1 MITKEQEQVIDS
13 MIDTAMVDTRKDL
26 LAFAEEEAKEKGTS
40 VNNVLLAVALTKI
53 HMEALAAGKDSKAAQ
68 KEAIGYLIGE
78 LMKNKEC
85 ENQF

>member
-13 MIDTAMVDTRKDL
+13 MIDTAMVDARKDL
-26 LAFAEEEAKEKGTS
+26 LASVEEEAREKGTS

>member
-13 MIDTAMVDTRKDL
+13 MIDTAMVDARKDL
-26 LAFAEEEAKEKGTS
+26 LAFVEEEAREEGTS
-40 VNNVLLAVALTKI
+40 INNVLLAVALTKI
-53 HMEALAAGKDSKAAQ
+53 HMEALAAGKDPKAAQ
-68 KEAIGYLIGE
+68 KEAIEYLIGE

>member
-1 MITKEQEQVIDS
+1 MVTKEQEQAIDS
-13 MIDTAMVDTRKDL
+13 MIDTAMVDARKDL
-26 LAFAEEEAKEKGTS
+26 LAFAEEEAREEGTS

-53 HMEALAAGKDSKAAQ
+53 HMEALAAGKDPKDAQ